1 MRHRFVTCQ
10 WIPFTVDV
18 VFAFFSNPHNLP
30 LLMPE
35 KLQTRIERMTLEPT
49 PPNPLFL
56 SSSSN
61 APPAISNSG
70 GHQLVAGVGSRIEL
84 SFRPVP
90 YVPMRLRWEARITE
104 FVWYSHFCD
113 EQVTGPFDYFHHRH
127 GIRAEMEQG
136 RIGTQLVDEIEFEL
150 PLGTV
155 GELWDK
161 AVTRQ
166 LKRTFA
172 MRQERLPRLL
182 NATVRQ
188 MA

>member
-1 MRHRFVTCQ
+1 MQQRFVTCQ

-35 KLQTRIERMTLEPT
+35 RLQARIEKLKLEP
-49 PPNPLFL
+49 PAPSPLFP
-56 SSSSN
+56 SSYW
-61 APPAISNSG
+61 G
-70 GHQLVAGVGSRIEL
+70 GQEKAAGVGSQIEL
-84 SFRPVP
+84 SFRPVS
-90 YVPMRLRWEARITE
+90 YVPMRVRWQARITE

-113 EQVTGPFDYFHHRH
+113 EQVRGPFDRFHHRH
-127 GIRAEMEQG
+127 GIRAEIQQG
-136 RIGTQLVDEIEFEL
+136 RIGTQLTDEVEFAL

-155 GELWDK
+155 GQLWDT
-161 AVTRQ
+161 AVQRQ

-172 MRQERLPRLL
+172 IRQERLPKML
-182 NATVRQ
+182 NDAVKQ